1 MSEKT
6 RTYVSAEQ
14 KASAVRKHL
23 LDRVPVSQVCDELKV
38 SVATFYLWQKE
49 LFENAHLAFAKN
61 GRRDNKRAEEAQHNK
76 INKLEAR
83 LQRKDGVIAELMEEH
98 VALKK
103 SLGES

>member
-6 RTYVSAEQ
+6 RSYFGAEQ

-23 LDRVPVSQVCDELKV
+23 LDRVPVSQVCDELKI

-49 LFENAHLAFAKN
+49 LFENAHLAFVKN
-61 GRRDNKRAEEAQHNK
+61 GRRDQRAEDAKQKK
-76 INKLEAR
+76 IDTLEAK
-83 LQRKDGVIAELMEEH
+83 LQRKDGVIAELMEDH

>member
-6 RTYVSAEQ
+6 RSFFSAEQ

-23 LDRVPVSQVCDELKV
+23 LAKTPVSQVCDELKI

-49 LFENAHLAFAKN
+49 LFENAHLAFAKT
-61 GRRDNKRAEEAQHNK
+61 GRRDQRAEEAQQKK
-76 INKLEAR
+76 IDTLEAK
-83 LQRKDGVIAELMEEH
+83 LQRKDGVIAELLEDH